1 MTRLQTL
8 ALPMLALSQVTS
20 QRVSSA
26 LGWNFES
33 PVCKGDHQ
41 SPINIFLPNIDNVKV
56 WDTENPPLQFDGDCD
71 ESIIKKLENLYKWE
85 IQGDDNCTAKS
96 TDDEKEYSL
105 LQFYLRL
112 TSEHTI
118 NNERYDAEL
127 QFVHKSMDGS
137 GKQLVIGVLL
147 QAVTVAQPNA
157 FIQNLLTDMENFPA
171 DLDKSDVNYAEL
183 LNELVK
189 TTHLVNYSGSLT
201 TPECTENVDWWV
213 LLNPFAISLV
223 DLQRMKM
230 LYNMLPQSSNVRPIQ
245 PLNDRDIVFYF
256 RQS

>member
-1 MTRLQTL
+1 MNFM
-8 ALPMLALSQVTS
+8 MLS
-20 QRVSSA
+20 
-26 LGWNFES
+26 F
-33 PVCKGDHQ
+33 K
-41 SPINIFLPNIDNVKV
+41 
-56 WDTENPPLQFDGDCD
+56 
-71 ESIIKKLENLYKWE
+71 
-85 IQGDDNCTAKS
+85 
-96 TDDEKEYSL
+96 
-105 LQFYLRL
+105 
-112 TSEHTI
+112 
-118 NNERYDAEL
+118 
-127 QFVHKSMDGS
+127 FVHKSMDGS

-183 LNELVK
+183 TNELVK

-245 PLNDRDIVFYF
+245 PLNDRTLSFTSANLKSWIQKVCCTVV
-256 RQS
+256 